1 MPRDASGRV
10 HNTRRTIRAAAT
22 PSDLRAPALGL
33 ARQMSGTGA
42 ASRQRP
48 TNGTELERRDGPVLR
63 YQARGSSLRQCIR
76 LKQNSPEP
84 VNRFTSVDRQKL
96 NRVLAEQGFVRATR
110 AERALQAG
118 VLAMGAS
125 SGAATIGNS
134 RVVRFCTGDYAPHER
149 VEALHEI
156 FGRNLQKVHVEPL
169 AGESFHTSVTL
180 RPMPGLSLYTASRSA
195 AIYRRSR
202 ELIEHDDVVMIAGFT
217 SSYEVH
223 HLGRTLNMG
232 RGDGVILTGAE
243 PASFGGPAQDCV
255 NLLRVPVRLLS
266 PLVADLE
273 AAYGRTI
280 PANSPAL
287 QLLVAYI
294 GILEKM
300 DAVAA
305 HDLERPMV
313 THIHDLMALAI
324 GAARDATEIAKSRG
338 ARAAR
343 LRAIKRDIANWLD
356 QPDLSVAT
364 IAAQHRVKPRWI
376 QRLFESEGMTFTEYV
391 LAQRLVRA
399 HRLLTDAR
407 YAGEK
412 ISAIALDAG

>member
-1 MPRDASGRV
+1 
-10 HNTRRTIRAAAT
+10 
-22 PSDLRAPALGL
+22 
-33 ARQMSGTGA
+33 MS
-42 ASRQRP
+42 
-48 TNGTELERRDGPVLR
+48 
-63 YQARGSSLRQCIR
+63 
-76 LKQNSPEP
+76 
-84 VNRFTSVDRQKL
+84 
-96 NRVLAEQGFVRATR
+96 
-110 AERALQAG
+110 
-118 VLAMGAS
+118 AS
-125 SGAATIGNS
+125 SGVATVGNS
-134 RVVRFCTGDYAPHER
+134 DRNVIRFSTADYAPHER

-273 AAYGRTI
+273 GVYGRTI

-287 QLLVAYI
+287 QLLVAYV
-294 GILEKM
+294 GILENM
-300 DAVAA
+300 DAAAA
-305 HDLERPMV
+305 HDLERQMV

-324 GAARDATEIAKSRG
+324 GATRDALEIAKSRG

-364 IAAQHRVKPRWI
+364 IAVQHRVKPRWI
-376 QRLFESEGMTFTEYV
+376 QRLFESEGTTFTEYV

-407 YAGEK
+407 HAGEK
-412 ISAIALDAG
+412 ISAIALDVGFGDVSYFNRVFRRRYGVAPSELRAAARPVN

>member
-1 MPRDASGRV
+1 
-10 HNTRRTIRAAAT
+10 
-22 PSDLRAPALGL
+22 
-33 ARQMSGTGA
+33 MS
-42 ASRQRP
+42 
-48 TNGTELERRDGPVLR
+48 
-63 YQARGSSLRQCIR
+63 
-76 LKQNSPEP
+76 
-84 VNRFTSVDRQKL
+84 
-96 NRVLAEQGFVRATR
+96 
-110 AERALQAG
+110 
-118 VLAMGAS
+118 AS
-125 SGAATIGNS
+125 SGVATVGNS
-134 RVVRFCTGDYAPHER
+134 DRNVIRFSTADYAPHER
-149 VEALHEI
+149 VEAVHEI

-217 SSYEVH
+217 SNYEVH

-232 RGDGVILTGAE
+232 CGEAVILTGAE
-243 PASFGGPAQDCV
+243 PASFGGPAQNCV

-266 PLVADLE
+266 PFVADLE
-273 AAYGRTI
+273 ATYGRTI
-280 PANSPAL
+280 PANSSAL

-324 GAARDATEIAKSRG
+324 GATRDATEIAKSRG

-343 LRAIKRDIANWLD
+343 LRVLKEDIANCLD

-376 QRLFESEGMTFTEYV
+376 QRLFESEGTTFTEYV

-412 ISAIALDAG
+412 ISAIALDAGFGDVSYFNRVFRRRYGVAPSELRVGARSGN